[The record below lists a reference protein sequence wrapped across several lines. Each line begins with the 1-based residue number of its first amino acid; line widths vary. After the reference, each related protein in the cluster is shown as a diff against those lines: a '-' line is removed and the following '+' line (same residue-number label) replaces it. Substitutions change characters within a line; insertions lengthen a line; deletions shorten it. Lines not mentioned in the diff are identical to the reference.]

1 MLELDLEPKGPIVVL
16 PPLIRR
22 RESQFAPLATG
33 MDDFRRRE
41 FRNCGAHDAP
51 VPALL
56 GLPGAEV
63 LALAFGL
70 LVHGLL
76 LGRGPRPPA
85 RPCSYNIK
93 MFHAQNAGAVGV
105 VVVDYDPDGRFSVVP
120 RAELG
125 PLYPNGPDLRKL
137 SIPGFLTLYSMAGA
151 LQDGAVTTMMMAPPT
166 PKGLEQGWRLGVI
179 YCRKQENQ
187 RSGLSRAKAD
197 LLMSEFFEQ
206 RRHER
211 AEEQVG
217 CSLEPTSLLCCA
229 DQQIH

>member
-1 MLELDLEPKGPIVVL
+1 MEPPSPRSRYCQSEAPSQSSTDEPTIFDGAHAPVCSFFGWFGPGALDLAVIHAPGTRGRAQVTCPSHQRYMIYDWQTPSRASHFSMMQRQARIPFCSRTPRRDLAQTCIRWRDLLELDLEPKGPIVVL

-41 FRNCGAHDAP
+41 LRNCGTHDAP

-85 RPCSYNIK
+85 RNRT
-93 MFHAQNAGAVGV
+93 AATA
-105 VVVDYDPDGRFSVVP
+105 
-120 RAELG
+120 
-125 PLYPNGPDLRKL
+125 
-137 SIPGFLTLYSMAGA
+137 
-151 LQDGAVTTMMMAPPT
+151 
-166 PKGLEQGWRLGVI
+166 
-179 YCRKQENQ
+179 
-187 RSGLSRAKAD
+187 
-197 LLMSEFFEQ
+197 
-206 RRHER
+206 
-211 AEEQVG
+211 
-217 CSLEPTSLLCCA
+217 
-229 DQQIH
+229 